1 MIYEQIER
9 QQNMKTDWK
18 TCPKFKITVVSR
30 EGGKTEGVANMRDFN
45 SY

>member
-1 MIYEQIER
+1 MIYEQIEK

-18 TCPKFKITVVSR
+18 TCPEFKIIAVSR
-30 EGGKTEGVANMRDFN
+30 EGGKTGGVANMRDFY

>member
-1 MIYEQIER
+1 MIYEEIEK

-18 TCPKFKITVVSR
+18 TCPKFQIIVVSR
-30 EGGKTEGVANMRDFN
+30 EEGKTGGVANMRDFD